1 MDKNLVAEL
10 AVVAAVGY
18 GLARA
23 TQEIPAL
30 NENKMLTRTLLYT
43 LGYYVATRR
52 PEGGYKLLEDR
63 TAGV

>member
-10 AVVAAVGY
+10 AVVGVVGY
-18 GLARA
+18 GLARL

-30 NENKMLTRTLLYT
+30 NENKMLPRTLLYT

-52 PEGGYKLLEDR
+52 PTGGYKLLGDGER
-63 TAGV
+63 